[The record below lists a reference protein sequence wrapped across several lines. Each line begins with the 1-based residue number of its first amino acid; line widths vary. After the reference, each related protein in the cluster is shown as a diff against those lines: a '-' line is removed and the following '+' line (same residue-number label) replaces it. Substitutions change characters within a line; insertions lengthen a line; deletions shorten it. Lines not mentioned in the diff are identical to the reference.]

1 MSRPYRTRR
10 RLLRSYA
17 DLDENLWPLCLE
29 RQIHKLDRLI
39 LTQMSPGNIQVSQ
52 ISIFFSKF
60 LTLIE
65 QTPRLKQKFIPW
77 HESSGGLGR
86 EISFRPPPPLFGSM
100 GSGSRSG
107 RSFYGSKF
115 ETIEYFKARFNNYCS
130 FNND

>member
-52 ISIFFSKF
+52 KSIFFSELNCNKDG
-60 LTLIE
+60 LIKN
-65 QTPRLKQKFIPW
+65 LVK
-77 HESSGGLGR
+77 S
-86 EISFRPPPPLFGSM
+86 
-100 GSGSRSG
+100 
-107 RSFYGSKF
+107 Y
-115 ETIEYFKARFNNYCS
+115 A
-130 FNND
+130 